1 MSLIQN
7 QKRLTSAVLLL
18 KQLLIL
24 YYSTYVLNIKPQTF
38 EFFTSSRSQIN
49 KCYIADVLT
58 E

>member
-1 MSLIQN
+1 
-7 QKRLTSAVLLL
+7 
-18 KQLLIL
+18 
-24 YYSTYVLNIKPQTF
+24 VLNIKPQTF